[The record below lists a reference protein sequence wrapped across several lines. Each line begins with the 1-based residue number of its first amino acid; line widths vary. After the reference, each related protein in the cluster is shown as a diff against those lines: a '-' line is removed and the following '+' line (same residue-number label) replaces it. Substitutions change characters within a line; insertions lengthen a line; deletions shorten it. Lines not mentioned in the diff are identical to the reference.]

1 MSPQRQAV
9 QASHGTHLQSE
20 DGEGA
25 RWGYLPR
32 QIQVQHCQPPLAV
45 TLQAAGVGVFSTAVS
60 EIAVL
65 IKRSNSPSRG
75 TSRARGCARASS
87 RHRGVA
93 KGSSGQGSR
102 GHRLCP
108 ELGWARRSA
117 RPLSSR
123 KSKPY
128 LKKTI
133 VSHT

>member
-1 MSPQRQAV
+1 MSPQRQALK
-9 QASHGTHLQSE
+9 ASHGTHLQSE

-25 RWGYLPR
+25 RWEYLPR

-45 TLQAAGVGVFSTAVS
+45 TLQAARVGVFSTAVS

-65 IKRSNSPSRG
+65 IKRSNSLTRG
-75 TSRARGCARASS
+75 TSRARGCERASP
-87 RHRGVA
+87 RHRGEA
-93 KGSSGQGSR
+93 KGSSGQGTAAVS
-102 GHRLCP
+102 P

-117 RPLSSR
+117 RPRSSR
-123 KSKPY
+123 TAQPY